1 MHHLQSSSF
10 FYVFSPSLALAVFQL
25 VETGHERERKRK
37 RESLRKRRRLT

>member
-10 FYVFSPSLALAVFQL
+10 FYLFSQSLTLAAFQR
-25 VETGHERERKRK
+25 VETGRERERKRK

>member
-10 FYVFSPSLALAVFQL
+10 YLFSPSLTLAAFQRIQP
-25 VETGHERERKRK
+25 GRERERKRK